1 MEWIIASD
9 VAGLAGLPTTPRRT
23 RDALEKL
30 VVGRS
35 ELRRKRT
42 GSKAFE
48 YHISALPPHIRAEFL
63 AARGFV
69 ETGAGLITLP
79 EPPKQAAV
87 SAENYERQQL
97 WQHWEKA
104 SNEQRLR
111 AEHRTKATA
120 LVAELVNSGLT
131 LRLAMTTTAHK
142 LQMSEGSLR
151 NLYYR
156 VQNHSRDLWAPLLLD
171 RRLREKRKTSREAP
185 ISEEAWQFFLGD
197 YLRPEE
203 PCFTK
208 SYELLVIAATEYGWE
223 IPSERT
229 LRRRVEREI
238 DARVLVATRK
248 GDNALARMFPSQQR
262 TVAQLH
268 AMEWIN
274 GDGYQHNVFVRW
286 YNGEVIRPKTW
297 VWQDVHSRKIIG
309 WRTDVSENSD
319 SIRLSLMDAIATF
332 GKPEHVTID
341 NTRAA
346 ANKWLSGGVPNRY
359 RFKVKPDDPMG
370 ILPMLGIQVHWT
382 SVIGGKGWGQAKPIE
397 RAFGVGGLG
406 DYIDKHPSL
415 AGSYTG
421 PNTQNKPDNYGDR
434 VVDVET
440 FIAAIS
446 EGIATYNARLK
457 RDTEMCRGELS
468 FDQAFERSYSNAIIT
483 RLSDEQIRQLMLPAE
498 AVTVKVTGEFFL
510 ESGGTLYGRK
520 NSYWHPSLANIRQRK
535 ITVRFDPRN
544 LHSEVACYDL
554 DGRFLCMAE
563 CRSAVAFGDTEK
575 GREHSRQR
583 KQMMTHTKRA
593 ARAQRRMSAIEV
605 NDLLPK
611 VAPPEPP
618 KRHVVERVFTD
629 GNSLKKAM
637 EIQEE
642 QNENDVIFQA
652 LMKSV
657 SKAKK

>member
-1 MEWIIASD
+1 MFVTVNEL
-9 VAGLAGLPTTPRRT
+9 VGVPGLPTTLQGLRYSLNKCADNSP
-23 RDALEKL
+23 EL
-30 VVGRS
+30 V
-35 ELRRKRT
+35 RKRA

-48 YHISALPPHIRAEFL
+48 YHISVLPPEVRAELL
-63 AARGFV
+63 ASK
-69 ETGAGLITLP
+69 GLIETSSGIIDLP
-79 EPPKQAAV
+79 ARRKV
-87 SAENYERQQL
+87 TTDVAENFERQQL
-97 WQHWEKA
+97 WQHWESA
-104 SNEQRLR
+104 THEQRSR
-111 AEHRTKATA
+111 AEARARAVA
-120 LVAELVNSGLT
+120 LVAELVDSGLS
-131 LRLAMTTTAHK
+131 LRLAMKTAAHK
-142 LQMSEGSLR
+142 LLMSEGSLR

-156 VQNHSRDLWAPLLLD
+156 VQSRSRDVWAPVLLD
-171 RRLREKRKTSREAP
+171 RRLREKCKTSREAP

-415 AGSYTG
+415 AGAYTG

-440 FIAAIS
+440 FITAIS
-446 EGIATYNARLK
+446 EGIAMYNARLK

-468 FDQAFERSYSNAIIT
+468 FDQAFERSYSNAIVT

-618 KRHVVERVFTD
+618 QRHIVERVFTD
-629 GNSLKKAM
+629 GNALKKAM